1 MKFTKYTSPLSP
13 QIFLAVE
20 ASLHTFLLN
29 LSRQM
34 RLRAIVL
41 LGLLPLAACVA
52 TKPSGGGG
60 QQQQILVT
68 IAPSPVSLGVSTAA
82 ASSQQQFTATVAGPT
97 NTAVT
102 WSLSAGSGCALGT
115 GTALGSMTV
124 TGNTMTYTAPTQIPL
139 SPCPLVVTA
148 LSSADNATTG
158 QALVNLHVT
167 VTINGPPTN
176 LTAPPPTTIGIG
188 ANWQY
193 TATVNGNSNQ
203 LVSWEPLPP
212 NQGAIDV
219 GTGLYIAP
227 QAVPSPADV
236 ADVTV
241 YATSAADPTQFGQA
255 TITVQATD
263 PVGTATP
270 STAGAAAVTC
280 QTFTAGLTGGTCYQI
295 QTSCEG
301 VADFTAYLKV
311 NTPAGTPTGTVIFGT
326 DGGGSSLYDN
336 SSPDFFSGAAN
347 GGLSVV
353 QGVLGLGFTTVQVSF
368 GSPFSSATPNG
379 WLTGPG
385 GVRRLACRYAT
396 VAQWVYQNIHDS
408 NAAAPM
414 CATGNNGGAG
424 AIAYALYEYGLDSD
438 FAMVDASG
446 GPTMSRLDEACVQPS
461 ACQTASF
468 QCDSDPVQ
476 TLGLCY
482 STAESP
488 IIDPAYAQ
496 PQLCTNAVRGT
507 TTPPAGL
514 LVSDSILWGAPPPAK
529 PFPKTYVN
537 LLMGGSDTTSA
548 VEQSILWGQAIA
560 PVVVPTPHGC
570 RSDATNAIPA
580 VSDGANQIVTDIQQ
594 HCALQ

>member
-1 MKFTKYTSPLSP
+1 MKFTKCTSPFSP
-13 QIFLAVE
+13 HIFLVVE
-20 ASLHTFLLN
+20 ASLQTSLLN
-29 LSRQM
+29 VSRQA
-34 RLRAIVL
+34 RCRAIVL
-41 LGLLPLAACVA
+41 LGLLPVAACVA
-52 TKPSGGGG
+52 SKPNGGGGG
-60 QQQQILVT
+60 QQQILVT
-68 IAPSPVSLGVSTAA
+68 VSPSPVSLGVSTPAA
-82 ASSQQQFTATVAGPT
+82 ASQQQFTAVVTGPS

-102 WSLSAGSGCALGT
+102 WNLSAGSGCALGT
-115 GTALGSMTV
+115 GAALGSMSV
-124 TGNTMTYTAPTQIPL
+124 SGNTMTYTAPTQIPA
-139 SPCPLVVTA
+139 SPCPVVVTA
-148 LSSADNATTG
+148 LSSADMATTG
-158 QALVNLHVT
+158 QALVNVHVT
-167 VTINGPPTN
+167 VTINGPPGN
-176 LTAPPPTTIGIG
+176 LTAPPPAMMGVG

-193 TATVNGNSNQ
+193 TATVNGSANQ

-212 NQGAIDV
+212 NQGSIDA

-227 QAVPSPADV
+227 LEVPIPPNA
-236 ADVTV
+236 TIF
-241 YATSAADPTQFGQA
+241 ATSAADPTQFGQA

-263 PVGTATP
+263 PVGAATP
-270 STAGAAAVTC
+270 STASAAGIPCPA
-280 QTFTAGLTGGTCYQI
+280 FTAGVTGGTCYQI
-295 QTSCEG
+295 QTSCDG

-353 QGVLGLGFTTVQVSF
+353 QGVLDLGFTTVQVSF

-396 VAQWVYQNIHDS
+396 VADWVYNNIHNA

-424 AIAYALYEYGLDSD
+424 AIAYALNEYGLDPH

-461 ACQTASF
+461 ACQTGTF
-468 QCDSDPVQ
+468 QCNSDPEQ

-496 PQLCTNAVRGT
+496 PQLCTNAVRGG
-507 TTPPAGL
+507 TPPAGL
-514 LVSDSILWGAPPPAK
+514 LFSDSILGVPARS
-529 PFPKTYVN
+529 FPKTYVN

-548 VEQSILWGQAIA
+548 VEQSILWGQEITTASA
-560 PVVVPTPHGC
+560 PAPTPHGC